1 MSNPVLNEGMFQR
14 ASYVSSTDRMTTNG
28 AIMKT
33 LILGLVFSIIA
44 FVVYNYLANNIQ
56 VTKNVLFTKFIII
69 PSVAAI
75 VVALIISFKPA
86 TAPFLSVIYA
96 VLQGVAVAAIS
107 FVFNAAYNGI
117 VLEAVVCTMIVFF
130 LMLSLFRAGIIRATE
145 KFKAVM
151 VTVLSSISIFYL
163 FMFVISF
170 FGITPS
176 WFYGS
181 STISIGISVAIIIA
195 AALSLILDF
204 DFIVQGENSGLP
216 KYMEWYAAFGL
227 IVTIIWLYLEILRLL
242 AKLKDR

>member
-1 MSNPVLNEGMFQR
+1 MSNPVLNEGMFQK

-28 AIMKT
+28 AVMKT
-33 LILGLVFSIIA
+33 LILGLVFSIAA
-44 FVVYNYLANNIQ
+44 FLVYGYLDANIQ
-56 VTKNVLFTKFIII
+56 DNQIPFIPYVVV
-69 PSVAAI
+69 PSIAAF

-130 LMLSLFRAGIIRATE
+130 LMLFLFRAGIIRATE

-151 VTVLSSISIFYL
+151 VTVLSAITVFYL
-163 FMFVISF
+163 VMFVISF

-181 STISIGISVAIIIA
+181 SLISIGISVAVIIA

-204 DFIVQGENSGLP
+204 DFIVEGENSGLP

>member
-1 MSNPVLNEGMFQR
+1 MSNPVLNEKMFQK
-14 ASYVSSTDRMTTNG
+14 ASYVSSSDTMTTNG
-28 AIMKT
+28 AVMKT
-33 LILGLVFSIIA
+33 LILGLVFSIVA
-44 FVVYNYLANNIQ
+44 FFTYGYLTANAYNEQIYVPFIVV
-56 VTKNVLFTKFIII
+56 
-69 PSVAAI
+69 PSIGAF

-86 TAPFLSVIYA
+86 TAPFLSVIYT

-107 FVFNAAYNGI
+107 FIFNAAYDGI

-130 LMLSLFRAGIIRATE
+130 TMLVLFRAGIIRATE
-145 KFKAVM
+145 KFRAVV
-151 VTVLSSISIFYL
+151 VTAMSAIAVFYL
-163 FMFVISF
+163 VMFAISF

-181 STISIGISVAIIIA
+181 SLISIGISVGVIIV

-204 DFIVQGENSGLP
+204 DFIVEGENSGLP